1 MRRKIEWRAS
11 YVAQSTGATMIL
23 IVGANGMLGQDLIRL
38 LSGDIRGV
46 DIGEIDITSLESVKR
61 VLLTLKPA
69 VIINAAAYTD
79 VDGCETNRE
88 LAMLVNGEG
97 VGNLA
102 RIAADIGARLVQIS
116 TDYIFDGGKGS
127 PYLEDEPANPLSVYG
142 ASKRSGELN
151 ARLAPDSLIVRTQWL
166 YGVHGKNFVETM
178 LRLAG
183 ERTELSVV
191 DDQIGSPTWTVDLSL
206 AIRAL
211 LEKGCSGTY
220 HAANA
225 GYCSWNEFARTI
237 FSEAGMQIT
246 LKQMTTLEL
255 NRPATRP
262 LYSTL
267 DCGKLIRDTGFQPEP
282 WQDALRKYLRLR
294 KK

>member
-1 MRRKIEWRAS
+1 
-11 YVAQSTGATMIL
+11 MIL
-23 IVGANGMLGQDLIRL
+23 VIGANGMLGHDLMQL
-38 LSGDIRGV
+38 LPGDIRGV
-46 DIGEIDITSLESVKR
+46 DIGEIDITSFESVKR

-69 VIINAAAYTD
+69 VVINAAAYTD

-97 VGNLA
+97 VGNIA
-102 RIAADIGARLVQIS
+102 RVAGDIGARLVQIS
-116 TDYIFDGGKGS
+116 TDYVFDGGKGS
-127 PYLEDEPANPLSVYG
+127 PYLEDDPVNPLSVYG
-142 ASKRSGELN
+142 ESKLAGELN
-151 ARLAPDSLIVRTQWL
+151 ACLAPDFLIVRTQWL

-183 ERTELSVV
+183 EKTEISVV
-191 DDQIGSPTWTVDLSL
+191 DDQIGSPTWTIDLGL

-220 HAANA
+220 HAANG

-237 FSEAGMQIT
+237 FSETSAQISV
-246 LKQMTTLEL
+246 KPMTTREL
-255 NRPATRP
+255 NRPAARP

-267 DCGKLIRDTGFQPEP
+267 DCSRLIRDTGFCPEL
-282 WQDALRKYLRLR
+282 WQDALRNYLKIRG
-294 KK
+294 K